1 MAKAE
6 RRREIKRGRKE
17 RGARRETEESRRG
30 KKTDGSGEG
39 RAGAGWLICA
49 LRTDGAPSDPLLF
62 PRLVLRGGLQ
72 SPWERAEA
80 AQQ

>member
-49 LRTDGAPSDPLLF
+49 LRTEGPLPTPF
-62 PRLVLRGGLQ
+62 FFRD
-72 SPWERAEA
+72 
-80 AQQ
+80 